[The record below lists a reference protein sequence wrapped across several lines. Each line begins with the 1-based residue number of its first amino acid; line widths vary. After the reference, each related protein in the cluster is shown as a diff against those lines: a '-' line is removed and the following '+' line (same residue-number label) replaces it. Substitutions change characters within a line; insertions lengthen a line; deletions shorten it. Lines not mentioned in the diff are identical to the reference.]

1 MGVKSVLSW
10 NGDMSFDVE
19 LQGHWFS
26 VDANEEFGGKNRGP
40 RPKSLLLSGLGGC
53 TGMDVVSLLKKMK
66 MPFDGFSLEVEGEA
80 AEEHP
85 KSYTTITIKYIF
97 KGDKLD
103 PDKIKKAIDLSLQK
117 YCGVYAMLSKT
128 AQISH
133 QVILN
138 PV

>member
-1 MGVKSVLSW
+1 MGVKTVLNW

-19 LQGHWFS
+19 LQGHCFS

-40 RPKSLLLSGLGGC
+40 RPKPLLLSGLGGC
-53 TGMDVVSLLKKMK
+53 TGMDVVSLLRKMK
-66 MPFDGFSLEVEGEA
+66 MPFDSLSLEVEGETT
-80 AEEHP
+80 EEHP
-85 KSYTTITIKYIF
+85 QPYKSITIKYIF

-103 PDKIKKAIDLSLQK
+103 REKIDKAIALSLDK

-128 AQISH
+128 AQINH

-138 PV
+138 PA

>member
-1 MGVKSVLSW
+1 MGAKSVLSW
-10 NGDMSFDVE
+10 NGDMSFEVE
-19 LQGHWFS
+19 LQGHRFS
-26 VDANEEFGGKNRGP
+26 VDASEEFGGKNRGP
-40 RPKSLLLSGLGGC
+40 RPKPLLLSGLGGC

-66 MPFDGFSLEVEGEA
+66 MPFNSFSLEVEGET

-85 KSYTTITIKYIF
+85 RPYKNISIKYIF

-103 PDKIKKAIDLSLQK
+103 PDKIKKAVDLSLEK

-138 PV
+138 PA

>member
-1 MGVKSVLSW
+1 MGAKSVLSW

-19 LQGHWFS
+19 LQGHRFA
-26 VDANEEFGGKNRGP
+26 VDADEQFGGKNRGP
-40 RPKSLLLSGLGGC
+40 RPKPLLLSGLGGC

-66 MPFDGFSLEVEGEA
+66 MPFDSFSLEIEGET
-80 AEEHP
+80 AEEQP
-85 KSYTTITIKYIF
+85 KPYKSITIRYIF

-103 PDKIKKAIDLSLQK
+103 REKIDKAIALSLDR
-117 YCGVYAMLSKT
+117 YCGVYAMLSKA

-138 PV
+138 PS